1 MLAGGAYS
9 FAKGAFSRGLSANAA
24 MNLARLTGVGV
35 RRTDFLSIYRE
46 LRGQSEAAYHIRSV
60 RKTHLPNVDR
70 LPHAITNIRREYSF
84 NVRLNVRD
92 GQTGDIMRRNITV
105 STDRLMTVGDI
116 EAEAEAAYRSNTAYN
131 QNEII
136 DIVVVEAK
144 RR

>member
-1 MLAGGAYS
+1 MLAGGVYS
-9 FAKGAFSRGLSANAA
+9 FAKGSFSRGLSANAA
-24 MNLARLTGVGV
+24 LRLARQTGIGV
-35 RRTDFLSIYRE
+35 RRHNFLSIYRE

-84 NVRLNVRD
+84 NVRLNLRD
-92 GQTGDIMRRNITV
+92 GQTGEIMHRNITV

-116 EAEAEAAYRSNTAYN
+116 EAEAEAAYRTNSTYDK
-131 QNEII
+131 NEII
-136 DIVVVEAK
+136 DIAVVEAK

>member
-1 MLAGGAYS
+1 MLAGGVYS

-24 MNLARLTGVGV
+24 LSLARLTGIGV
-35 RRTDFLSIYRE
+35 RRHDFLGIYRE
-46 LRGQSEAAYHIRSV
+46 LRGQTEAAYHIRSV

-92 GQTGDIMRRNITV
+92 GQTGDIMHRNITV
-105 STDRLMTVGDI
+105 TTDRLMTVGDI
-116 EAEAEAAYRSNTAYN
+116 EAEAEAAYTSNPKYKK
-131 QNEII
+131 NEII
-136 DIVVVEAK
+136 DISVVEAK